1 MITLTRLNGNTV
13 GVNPD
18 LVTVIDVTPD
28 TTLCLLNGDRLIVRQ
43 TLDEVVAKVIEFRQT
58 VGRTT
63 NPLDVLAAAR
73 GEHVVATGEAKP
85 RPTPKREG

>member
-1 MITLTRLNGNTV
+1 VIILTRLNGNTV

-43 TLDEVVAKVIEFRQT
+43 TLDEVVAKVVEFRQS

-63 NPLDVLAAAR
+63 NPLEVLAVAR
-73 GEHVVATGEAKP
+73 GESVTTAIAP
-85 RPTPKREG
+85 QRSNPKREG

>member
-1 MITLTRLNGNTV
+1 MIILTRLNGNTV

-43 TLDEVVAKVIEFRQT
+43 TLDEVVAKVVEFRQS

-63 NPLDVLAAAR
+63 NPLEVLAVAR
-73 GEHVVATGEAKP
+73 GESVTTAIAP
-85 RPTPKREG
+85 QRSNPKREG